1 MEPETAAKILC
12 ISQHKNR
19 KMTLLN
25 HETRY
30 YLEVATLLK
39 EDIDDYNFY
48 CRSNNVPCIIIWRSV
63 SYKRFDVVCSWEHLE
78 HKNHEVV
85 CHPLFGPCVTAYA
98 EKQLKKLIT
107 SHDWRGPTPPT
118 LELSRS
124 RQLVTFRLIQT
135 DPKKIGTGMTGFI
148 HIKIHAGFLYQ
159 ADAGETILLMRL

>member
-1 MEPETAAKILC
+1 VEPETAAKILC

-48 CRSNNVPCIIIWRSV
+48 CRSNNVPCITIWRSV

-124 RQLVTFRLIQT
+124 RQLVTFRLIQNIECARKLAI
-135 DPKKIGTGMTGFI
+135 DSYLFI
-148 HIKIHAGFLYQ
+148 TCLMEDVRKLEAGDRVL
-159 ADAGETILLMRL
+159 